1 MEKPV
6 TLAPPQNQSA
16 ATAVALCES
25 DATPSTTSQG
35 ACERAASTPNSA
47 SPPLQAVQRIAT
59 CSQHRMSH
67 SARRKAAQ
75 PRSARLIP
83 SSLGSALC
91 SPSKMIEVKTTT
103 VTTSWTP
110 PAAQWSSRSSNS
122 SSMRTLRL
130 VLASSCVLT
139 RRRTAGRKFSR
150 SLRFMSSADSTEEP
164 PFEVECPKERRK
176 LAEPAT
182 AFT

>member
-1 MEKPV
+1 
-6 TLAPPQNQSA
+6 
-16 ATAVALCES
+16 
-25 DATPSTTSQG
+25 
-35 ACERAASTPNSA
+35 
-47 SPPLQAVQRIAT
+47 
-59 CSQHRMSH
+59 MSH

-91 SPSKMIEVKTTT
+91 SPSRMIEAKTAP

-110 PAAQWSSRSSNS
+110 PAAQWSSRSSSS

-150 SLRFMSSADSTEEP
+150 SLRLMSSADSTEEP

-182 AFT
+182 AFTWRFATADATSDRVELPVQDVPRRRAKGGEMDRGSDLSPRSSSETSFSSAP